1 MEIFEQINSFMSS
14 DYFKWVV
21 YGVLIYLGIL
31 WLALIAWVARD
42 VIGRSRSLLFQTLM
56 ILINMTLPV
65 FGLFVYLLLRP
76 PKTLVEKY
84 YDEVEMRLLKEA
96 VEEDEEEEEGS
107 TGSLSSEKKVVDDK
121 KKKSKTHKS

>member
-1 MEIFEQINSFMSS
+1 MEIFEQMNSFVSS
-14 DYFKWVV
+14 EYFKWFV
-21 YGVLIYLGIL
+21 YGILIYLGIL

-42 VIGRSRSLLFQTLM
+42 VIGRSRSLFFQTLM
-56 ILINMTLPV
+56 ILLNMILPI

-96 VEEDEEEEEGS
+96 AEEEGEDGLV
-107 TGSLSSEKKVVDDK
+107 GSLSSGKKEKKIK
-121 KKKSKTHKS
+121 K